1 MMMKTILT
9 PSQSYP
15 TETHGTVMVLVL
27 QFVLVV
33 VTVATLV
40 HFDTVVGLFTYTV
53 EGFYIKISRTSVMYC
68 D

>member
-1 MMMKTILT
+1 
-9 PSQSYP
+9 
-15 TETHGTVMVLVL
+15 MVLVL